1 MHNEEF
7 MMRRTSILVSVIALV
22 VVGSLAVGR
31 LSTTGA
37 QAQASMAGHPLV
49 GSWLVSVSLEGQA
62 PGEGLPSDVPSLVT
76 YFADGNVLVAN
87 SGQLPPLP
95 PGSGLFFTEG
105 HGQWVATGQSS
116 AEASVVSLVL
126 DQTGGLSST
135 NTAGTAVEVD
145 ASGNTYTGSI
155 TIESTSSTG
164 GSMGGQQASVEATR
178 IQVAPAGT
186 PESR

>member
-31 LSTTGA
+31 LSTTTRA
-37 QAQASMAGHPLV
+37 QAQPSMAGHPLV

-105 HGQWVATGQSS
+105 HGQWAATGERS

-135 NTAGTAVEVD
+135 NTAGTTVEVD
-145 ASGNTYTGSI
+145 ASGNTYAGSI

-186 PESR
+186 PES